1 MPSSMT
7 CSFPLNQPDVETAY
21 DSAPA
26 ANAKRV
32 AIDLLRTYHLDE
44 NTPKCPYV
52 CGRHSVYQSYYIF
65 VVSIWRYVNWVALSA
80 LLFLPI
86 CGSCSFVSCLSS
98 HLSSLLPCPSCSA
111 SCGSSHFIPSYPMQC
126 HAVRSPGSRYL
137 DPGRAKK
144 KKAQEQER
152 GRGRGTEDVCACA
165 CALDWIG

>member
-32 AIDLLRTYHLDE
+32 AIDLLGTYHLDE

-86 CGSCSFVSCLSS
+86 CDPARLSLVSALISHLSYPARPVPPPVAHPISS
-98 HLSSLLPCPSCSA
+98 HLIPCNAMQSGLLDRDIWILDA
-111 SCGSSHFIPSYPMQC
+111 REKKRHK
-126 HAVRSPGSRYL
+126 SRNA
-137 DPGRAKK
+137 DADAGR
-144 KKAQEQER
+144 R
-152 GRGRGTEDVCACA
+152 MFVHVHVH
-165 CALDWIG
+165 WIG